1 MSIATGTVA
10 SSRRLFESPPVSI
23 WVPLLVMVWVFVN
36 VFLVRLGFRTGYQA
50 TCGLLAGGFDGS
62 LLASIVL
69 ATLGD
74 NLQAGTTGLL
84 SGYGFHDAISK
95 FGLTKQYLVW
105 LHERSENLLVALLG
119 PEEAFHKAVEYE
131 ALWMV
136 STAAVVVL
144 ATLIVQLIHT
154 AGSRPVQSH

>member
-1 MSIATGTVA
+1 MRPPSETLFTGPSPFDKVIESAEVAMSIATGTVA

-69 ATLGD
+69 ATRGD
-74 NLQAGTTGLL
+74 KIQAGTTAPPI
-84 SGYGFHDAISK
+84 GYAFHDALSN
-95 FGLTKQYLVW
+95 F
-105 LHERSENLLVALLG
+105 AL
-119 PEEAFHKAVEYE
+119 P
-131 ALWMV
+131 
-136 STAAVVVL
+136 
-144 ATLIVQLIHT
+144 I
-154 AGSRPVQSH
+154 